1 MSRDLRRAPR
11 RSVSD
16 PVPVLDTMTERVIG
30 HLSNISES
38 GMLLIASEPV
48 VDEALYQLR
57 FSLPGAQ
64 EGGHSIEVGTH
75 LLWSTPA
82 NTPGQTWAGLRFLT
96 IDKTSLSTLRQW
108 VGTEDHVD

>member
-16 PVPVLDTMTERVIG
+16 PVPALDVMTERIIG

-57 FSLPGAQ
+57 FNLPGD
-64 EGGHSIEVGTH
+64 GGGIAIEVGAH
-75 LLWSTPA
+75 LLWSAPA

-96 IDKTSLSTLRQW
+96 IDKTALSSLRKW
-108 VGTEDHVD
+108 IGMEDHSA